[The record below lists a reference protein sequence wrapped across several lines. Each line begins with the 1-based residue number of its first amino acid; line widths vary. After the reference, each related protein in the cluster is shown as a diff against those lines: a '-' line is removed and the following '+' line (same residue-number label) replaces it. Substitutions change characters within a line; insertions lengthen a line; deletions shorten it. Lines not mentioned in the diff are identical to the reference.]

1 MCSGDVV
8 ADKYRVERMLGTGGM
23 GYVVAARHLTLD
35 QLVAIKFLSKGSLGD
50 EEAYARFRREAK
62 ACVRLKGDHVAHV
75 YDVGVHDGDEP
86 FIVMEYL
93 DGADLSSIAKERGA
107 LSIGEAAEYVLQAC
121 EALAEAHALGI
132 IHRDVKLANLFL
144 THTPSGWP
152 LVKVLDFGVSKT
164 IAAGELA
171 NDVTRTAA
179 MLGSPKY
186 MSPEQ
191 MNDPR
196 GVDERSDIWS
206 LGVCLYRLI
215 AGRPP
220 FDGETIGRLCT
231 MVLHETPL
239 PLGHFRPDVAPALES
254 VVTACLQKD
263 RSRRFANVAEL
274 AASLVPF
281 CPDPERAREMAA
293 HVASVLG
300 VPAPSPGY
308 IPQHIVV
315 QQMQASGGS
324 LEGAAAWA
332 HTYAAQKQKRD
343 QHRAYMTYALPV
355 AAMMAIALT
364 VVGLMTREPSRPA
377 AAAPPPPPPP
387 IVTVDPPPPATTT
400 PPAVPVEEPNV
411 VTPVSSPANET
422 TTSSRPATH
431 PTGKRYF
438 NPTRNGASTSKTSGT
453 ANNGLPIP
461 GDRK

>member
-1 MCSGDVV
+1 VASVCSGDVV

-62 ACVRLKGDHVAHV
+62 ACVRLKGDHVARV
-75 YDVGVHDGDEP
+75 FDVGVHDGDEP

-93 DGADLSSIAKERGA
+93 DGADLSSVTKERGP
-107 LSIGEAAEYVLQAC
+107 LSIGEAAEYILQAC
-121 EALAEAHALGI
+121 EALAEAHSLGI
-132 IHRDVKLANLFL
+132 VHRDVKLANIFL
-144 THTPSGWP
+144 THSPSGWP

-164 IAAGELA
+164 IAASELA
-171 NDVTRTAA
+171 SDVTRTAA

-196 GVDERSDIWS
+196 GVDARTDVWS

-231 MVLHETPL
+231 MVLHETAAPL
-239 PLGHFRPDVAPALES
+239 SHWRADVPTALDNI
-254 VVTACLQKD
+254 VAACLQKD
-263 RSRRFANVAEL
+263 RSGRFANVAEL
-274 AASLVPF
+274 AAALVPF
-281 CPDPERAREMAA
+281 CIEQERAREMAA

-300 VPAPSPGY
+300 VPAPPPGY

-332 HTYAAQKQKRD
+332 RTYAAQKQKQAEDR
-343 QHRAYMTYALPV
+343 RTWLGYMVPMVGAACIGLTLIGVVLANRSTTSPPPTLAAPV
-355 AAMMAIALT
+355 PVPM
-364 VVGLMTREPSRPA
+364 P
-377 AAAPPPPPPP
+377 APPPSVTTDPAQPTPTEEPKPVASVAPTATVTATEPRPSPPPTAKK
-387 IVTVDPPPPATTT
+387 VFVPAR
-400 PPAVPVEEPNV
+400 AG
-411 VTPVSSPANET
+411 
-422 TTSSRPATH
+422 TTSKP
-431 PTGKRYF
+431 GD
-438 NPTRNGASTSKTSGT
+438 
-453 ANNGLPIP
+453 GLSIP